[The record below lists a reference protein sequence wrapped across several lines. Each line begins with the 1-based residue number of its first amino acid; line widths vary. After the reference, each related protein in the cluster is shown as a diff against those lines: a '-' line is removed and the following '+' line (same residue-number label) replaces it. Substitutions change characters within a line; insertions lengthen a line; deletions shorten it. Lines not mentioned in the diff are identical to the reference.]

1 MESAVP
7 ELQGRRFDVIVIGG
21 GINGSSAAQNL
32 AAEGYDCLLVDKEDF
47 GAGASGRSGR
57 MLHIGLRFFEAR
69 NPLRHFALHP
79 GFFLDAVRG
88 ARQAMQGVSEHM
100 VNAGNRIFRYRMCFP
115 VYRDG
120 EFKTWHL
127 DAGLRLL
134 SLLGDGSVQL
144 DHEIVRR
151 NHSEKVPFFEDF
163 RDPDKLHSIACYN
176 EFKFDWPERFCIDML
191 LDAQRN
197 GATLVNYCK
206 AGIKKRKSD
215 GDWVVYLR
223 DVANMHLSAI
233 EVTAPVVLNMAG
245 TWTDDV
251 LPSTPGKKPIVQMT
265 KGSHIV
271 VELPETYNGFGIAQV
286 NRHGEPFY
294 VLPFHKNLFSVGVTE
309 TPFDGDATDVSCSE
323 DEIDFLI
330 EEFNTLLPGRR
341 LSRKDVVSSWAG
353 IRSLTPSEDGL
364 QTRTRVLH
372 DLTAQGFPGVFAL
385 TGGPIMS
392 HRSTGRLLLEA
403 VAALLKPSG
412 NKGQISH
419 DPFEF
424 SDGDNSPEFLADE
437 PEVRVAD
444 IENSVRREFAKT
456 LTDVLLRRTS
466 LAWRRKLTISEAQR
480 AADIVGPF
488 LHWSDED
495 QRTQVEQFMAF
506 QEGVFRTPDAG
517 CKAGQKIK

>member
-32 AAEGYDCLLVDKEDF
+32 AAEGYECLVVDKEDF
-47 GAGASGRSGR
+47 GSGASGRSGR

-79 GFFLDAVRG
+79 GLFLNAVRG
-88 ARQAMQGVSEHM
+88 ARQAMAGVSEHL
-100 VNAGNRIFRYRMCFP
+100 VNAGKRIFQYRMCFP

-120 EFKTWHL
+120 NFRTWHL
-127 DAGLRLL
+127 QAGLRLL
-134 SLLGDGSVQL
+134 GLLGDGRVSL
-144 DHEIVRR
+144 DHEIIRQ

-163 RDPDKLHSIACYN
+163 RDPEKLHSIACYN

-206 AGIKKRKSD
+206 AGIKTRKSD
-215 GDWVVYLR
+215 GDWAVSLR
-223 DVANMHLSAI
+223 DATNGRLPQV

-251 LPSTPGKKPIVQMT
+251 LPSSQDKQPLVQMT

-271 VELPETYNGFGIAQV
+271 AEMPETYNGFGVAHV
-286 NRHGEPFY
+286 NRYGEPFY
-294 VLPFHKNLFSVGVTE
+294 VLPLYKNLFSVGVTE
-309 TPFDGDATDVSCSE
+309 TPFNGDATNVSCTD
-323 DEIDFLI
+323 DEVDFLI
-330 EEFNTLLPGRR
+330 EECNSLLPGRR

-364 QTRTRVLH
+364 ETRVRMLH
-372 DLTAQGFPGVFAL
+372 DLTPKGHPGIFAL

-392 HRSTGRLLLEA
+392 HRSTGRLILEA
-403 VAALLKPSG
+403 VAARLKPSG
-412 NKGQISH
+412 NTGQVNYE
-419 DPFEF
+419 PFQF
-424 SDGDNSPEFLADE
+424 SNSDKSPSFLADE

-444 IENSVRREFAKT
+444 LESSVRREFAKT

-466 LAWRRKLTISEAQR
+466 LAWRRKLTMSEAR
-480 AADIVGPF
+480 KAAEIVGPL
-488 LHWSDED
+488 LHWSDEE
-495 QRTQVEQFMAF
+495 QRRQVEQFMAF
-506 QEGVFRTPDAG
+506 QKDVFRIPGTG
-517 CKAGQKIK
+517 CNSE

>member
-32 AAEGYDCLLVDKEDF
+32 AAEGYDCLVVDKEDF
-47 GAGASGRSGR
+47 GSGASGRSGR

-79 GFFLDAVRG
+79 GLFLNAVRG
-88 ARQAMQGVSEHM
+88 ARQAMAGVSEHM
-100 VNAGNRIFRYRMCFP
+100 VSAGNRVFRYRMCFP

-120 EFKTWHL
+120 NFRTWHL
-127 DAGLRLL
+127 RAGLRLL
-134 SLLGDGSVQL
+134 GLLGDGHVSL
-144 DHEIVRR
+144 DHEIIRQ
-151 NHSEKVPFFEDF
+151 NHSEKVPFFGDF

-197 GATLVNYCK
+197 GATLVNYCT
-206 AGIKKRKSD
+206 AGIETRKSN
-215 GDWVVYLR
+215 GDWTVSLR
-223 DVANMHLSAI
+223 DAADGRLPPVK
-233 EVTAPVVLNMAG
+233 VTAPVVLNMAG

-251 LPSTPGKKPIVQMT
+251 LPPSQNKHPIVQMT

-271 VELPETYNGFGIAQV
+271 VEMPETYNGFGIAHV
-286 NRHGEPFY
+286 NRYGEPFY
-294 VLPFHKNLFSVGVTE
+294 VLPLYKNLFSVGVTE
-309 TPFDGDATDVSCSE
+309 TPFNGDATNVSCTD
-323 DEIDFLI
+323 DEVDFLI
-330 EEFNTLLPGRR
+330 EECNSLLPGRR
-341 LSRKDVVSSWAG
+341 LSRNDVVSSWAG

-364 QTRTRVLH
+364 ETRVRMLH
-372 DLTAQGFPGVFAL
+372 DLTPKGYPGVFAL

-403 VAALLKPSG
+403 VAAQLKPSG
-412 NKGQISH
+412 DKGQISYE
-419 DPFEF
+419 PFEF
-424 SDGDNSPEFLADE
+424 SDSGNSPPFLADE

-444 IENSVRREFAKT
+444 LENSVRREFAKT

-466 LAWRRKLTISEAQR
+466 LAWRRKLTVSEAR
-480 AADIVGPF
+480 KAAQIVGPL

-495 QRTQVEQFMAF
+495 RRRQVDQFMAF
-506 QEGVFRTPDAG
+506 QKDVFRIPETG
-517 CKAGQKIK
+517 CNSG